1 MLPAAHLPTRMQL
14 FGHFQWR
21 HTKTLQRGKQSLQ
34 VLHMLGLAP
43 GGIASRRP
51 AVLVQEDIPVVA
63 AKRLGGQPLVG
74 GIQGCQLFV
83 AEQGVHVGNLGHI
96 DVIEAAT
103 KTAGLGFS
111 RNQRNEFFLCFG
123 AMHVGRHPFI
133 VMHDRCKMDPATYGM
148 MYRKGNSMKIILMGP
163 PGSGKGT
170 QAKLLCEHYGIVHI
184 STGDLLR
191 AAMQEDTPQGRE
203 LKELMGTG
211 NLIADSVVLDLL
223 KKRLDQDDCKTGYLL
238 DGFPRNL
245 DQAFAMASLGI
256 AAESVVN
263 MNVPFDAIVERM
275 AGRRFHMAS
284 GRSYHVSLNPPA
296 QEGLDDV
303 TGEPLIQ
310 RKDDHPDIV
319 QHRLNVYMEQTYP
332 LMGYYMD
339 QAKQGQLGYAVV
351 DGLGDVKDVFGRIAA
366 VLDATHKPTDASA
379 DYTP

>member
-1 MLPAAHLPTRMQL
+1 
-14 FGHFQWR
+14 
-21 HTKTLQRGKQSLQ
+21 
-34 VLHMLGLAP
+34 
-43 GGIASRRP
+43 
-51 AVLVQEDIPVVA
+51 
-63 AKRLGGQPLVG
+63 
-74 GIQGCQLFV
+74 
-83 AEQGVHVGNLGHI
+83 
-96 DVIEAAT
+96 
-103 KTAGLGFS
+103 
-111 RNQRNEFFLCFG
+111 
-123 AMHVGRHPFI
+123 
-133 VMHDRCKMDPATYGM
+133 
-148 MYRKGNSMKIILMGP
+148 MKIILMGP

-191 AAMQEDTPQGRE
+191 AAMQEDSPKGRE

-223 KKRLDQDDCKTGYLL
+223 KKRLEQEDCKKGYLL

-284 GRSYHVSLNPPA
+284 GRSYHVSLNTPA

-332 LMGYYMD
+332 LMGYYME
-339 QAKQGQLGYAVV
+339 QAKQGQLDYAVV
-351 DGLGDVKDVFGRIAA
+351 DGLGEVKEVFGRIST
-366 VLDATHKPTDASA
+366 VLDASFKPDGASA